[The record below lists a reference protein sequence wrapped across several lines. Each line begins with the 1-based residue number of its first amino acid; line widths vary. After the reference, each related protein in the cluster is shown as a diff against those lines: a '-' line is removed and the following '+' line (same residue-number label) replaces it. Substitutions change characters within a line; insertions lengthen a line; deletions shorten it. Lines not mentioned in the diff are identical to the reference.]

1 MCKSGVFFKNAFVD
15 YLILIM
21 ISCVFALIGKN
32 SLQKIIPIYLCFE
45 RIFDFELSEKVSDAF
60 FQKTE
65 SVKGFYDFSRTIA
78 LLLTVYCIIIWEES
92 YFSLIPSGGLTLIG
106 TAFYFLLKELTIL
119 PTIVLL
125 CFLLGGEYKGFMP
138 RESTKLYICVFIPFI
153 FLSFLSNKDIKLFNT
168 VNLSSLAKVS
178 LVPTFFAI
186 ILSFYFDKADNQF
199 LNFSKY

>member
-1 MCKSGVFFKNAFVD
+1 MCKNFTNNGVFSKYAV
-15 YLILIM
+15 LCA
-21 ISCVFALIGKN
+21 ISCALALIGPN
-32 SLQKIIPIYLCFE
+32 FLQKIIPIYLFVE
-45 RIFDFELSEKVSDAF
+45 RIFDFELSVKVSDMF
-60 FQKTE
+60 FEKTE
-65 SVKGFYDFSRTIA
+65 SMKGFYDFSRTVA
-78 LLLTVYCIIIWEES
+78 LLLIVYRIINWEQS

-138 RESTKLYICVFIPFI
+138 RESVKLYIWIFIPFI
-153 FLSFLSNKDIKLFNT
+153 FLSFLSNKDIKLFNK
-168 VNLSSLAKVS
+168 VNLSSLAKVL

-199 LNFSKY
+199 LNFN